1 MKTKLYAS
9 LVVSALALGLA
20 FSGSVSASPTYCSA
34 DGAHPDD
41 LSKSDMTWQGSNAD
55 DCYGV
60 VKGNPPGEGDLT
72 FLPEE
77 DIEGTG
83 WGTFTFLV
91 KADDDENLSTGTF
104 KGVEF
109 TLTANDIEQTTDDIE
124 QTTGE
129 WTLSWKNVNDE
140 NPGLPITLDFVGNLK
155 AGAGYASYLFES
167 IAFGVDPLE
176 GEGRF
181 TIAFVNPKGDSTNNP
196 DLSNLSLFA
205 RVADDPDIP
214 DNGNGDIPIPEPAT
228 LGLLGI
234 GLFGLGMATYR
245 RRRLASTEV

>member
-9 LVVSALALGLA
+9 LAVSALALGLA
-20 FSGSVSASPTYCSA
+20 FSGSVSAGPAYCSA
-34 DGAHPDD
+34 EGAHPDD
-41 LSKSDMTWQGSNAD
+41 LSTSDMTWQESNAD

-60 VKGNPPGEGDLT
+60 VSGTGGEGNPPGSGNLT
-72 FLPEE
+72 FPEIG
-77 DIEGTG
+77 DTG

-91 KADDDENLSTGTF
+91 KADDDENVDNTGVIQ
-104 KGVEF
+104 GVQF
-109 TLTANDIEQTTDDIE
+109 TLTANDIGQTK
-124 QTTGE
+124 GS
-129 WTLSWKNVNDE
+129 WTLSWETVD

-167 IAFGVDPLE
+167 ITFDVDPLE
-176 GEGRF
+176 GKGTF
-181 TIAFVNPKGDSTNNP
+181 TIAFVNPKGDSTENP
-196 DLSNLSLFA
+196 ALSNLSLFA
-205 RVADDPDIP
+205 RVADTPDDP